1 MHDATFLMLRILDN
15 FTVARML
22 VARIHPP
29 TLVVLCKTWV
39 KFHLLII
46 SLNDIFIR
54 INRVG

>member
-1 MHDATFLMLRILDN
+1 MHDATFLMLRII